1 MASAIKVLQTST
13 TTLYQVN
20 GITFPTYGLAYRKA
34 AMVQTEAALK
44 RVSGNHY
51 NGKEAHHN

>member
-1 MASAIKVLQTST
+1 MAITIIQTGK

-34 AMVQTEAALK
+34 AAAITEVALRK
-44 RVSGNHY
+44 VSGQHY
-51 NGKEAHHN
+51 NGRKVQG

>member
-1 MASAIKVLQTST
+1 MASAIKIIETST
-13 TTLYQVN
+13 TTLYQVH

-34 AMVQTEAALK
+34 AAAQTEAALK

-51 NGKEAHHN
+51 NGRKVQG